1 MPIVL
6 ALVVAIAAAPDA
18 VLRGTVRDQSGL
30 PVPRALVYVGGTQ
43 DSTETDS
50 KGGFELRIDRLTA
63 GVLIVFRDGFST
75 EAVPFDPAALASFA
89 IVLTPAPVTETI
101 TVTAPRAPA
110 PPASA
115 FAMRPLDVVRTVGAA
130 ADLMRAL
137 QTLPGVSQI
146 DEGAGLYVR
155 GGDTSEV
162 LVLLGACPS
171 NRL

>member
-1 MPIVL
+1 
-6 ALVVAIAAAPDA
+6 
-18 VLRGTVRDQSGL
+18 
-30 PVPRALVYVGGTQ
+30 GGTQ
-43 DSTETDS
+43 NSTETDS
-50 KGGFELRIDRLTA
+50 KGAFELRLDLDAPVPGTL
-63 GVLIVFRDGFST
+63 VVFRDGFSA
-75 EAVPFDPAALASFA
+75 ESVPFDPAGLAPFA

-101 TVTAPRAPA
+101 TVTASRAPA

-162 LVLLGACPS
+162 LVLLD
-171 NRL
+171 